1 MLKKIFL
8 FIICLCLCSCVS
20 SRHTEQSVL
29 EHQKQIDRA
38 EEGKRIRDRAIED
51 CLRELDR
58 IATKSEGMGGD
69 IEDVIR
75 ELDLYHAA
83 VQRLLR
89 AAGYRTD
96 EEPAIEESTDQSYNG
111 TCYNDFRYSDS
122 VIPGVD
128 AQN

>member
-1 MLKKIFL
+1 MLKKLIVIL
-8 FIICLCLCSCVS
+8 TCLCLCSCVS

-29 EHQKQIDRA
+29 EHQRQIDRV

-51 CLRELDR
+51 CLRELDH

-83 VQRLLR
+83 VERLLR

-96 EEPAIEESTDQSYNG
+96 EEPAIEEGTD
-111 TCYNDFRYSDS
+111 
-122 VIPGVD
+122 
-128 AQN
+128 

>member
-1 MLKKIFL
+1 MVKKIL
-8 FIICLCLCSCVS
+8 LIVACLCLCSCVS

-38 EEGKRIRDRAIED
+38 EESIRIRDRAIED

-69 IEDVIR
+69 IEDIIR
-75 ELDLYHAA
+75 QLDLYHAA

-96 EEPAIEESTDQSYNG
+96 EEQTIKESTD
-111 TCYNDFRYSDS
+111 
-122 VIPGVD
+122 
-128 AQN
+128 

>member
-8 FIICLCLCSCVS
+8 SVVCLCLCACVT

-29 EHQKQIDRA
+29 EHQRQIDRA
-38 EEGKRIRDRAIED
+38 EEGIRVRDRAIED

-58 IATKSEGMGGD
+58 IATESEGMGGD
-69 IEDVIR
+69 IEDIIR
-75 ELDLYHAA
+75 QLDLYHAA

-96 EEPAIEESTDQSYNG
+96 EEQTVEEGTDQSYIS
-111 TCYNDFRYSDS
+111 TQYNDFRCSIS
-122 VIPGVD
+122 VIPGTD
-128 AQN
+128 TQN

>member
-1 MLKKIFL
+1 MLKKV
-8 FIICLCLCSCVS
+8 IIILVCLCLCSCVS

-38 EEGKRIRDRAIED
+38 EEGKRVRDRAIED
-51 CLRELDR
+51 CLRELSY
-58 IATKSEGMGGD
+58 ISTKSKGMGGD
-69 IEDVIR
+69 IEDIIR

-96 EEPAIEESTDQSYNG
+96 EESASEEGGD
-111 TCYNDFRYSDS
+111 
-122 VIPGVD
+122 
-128 AQN
+128 